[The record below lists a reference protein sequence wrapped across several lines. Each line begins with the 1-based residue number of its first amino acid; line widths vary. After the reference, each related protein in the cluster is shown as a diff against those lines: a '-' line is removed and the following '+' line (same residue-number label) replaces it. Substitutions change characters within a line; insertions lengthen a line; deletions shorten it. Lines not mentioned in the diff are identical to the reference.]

1 MVSEVQC
8 QYCYNAPAPKEQFYE
23 TKLFRVLVARRS
35 FADGHIIIVPKK
47 HDPHFYGFSLDE
59 LEEFFYGFSLDEL
72 EEFGYLVKK
81 TSFWAMRLTRAPGF
95 TLLMNDGTP
104 EVADQDHLEIH
115 VLPRPIGSQQFK
127 TIADAIES
135 ENKDLPDEEVEKIVQ
150 QLKNLMQLPQ
160 V

>member
-47 HDPHFYGFSLDE
+47 HDPH
-59 LEEFFYGFSLDEL
+59 FYGFSLDEL